1 MKGILITVR
10 SASTRLNNKCYK
22 KIKDRHTIEYVIEQA
37 KKSTKAQVVVLCTT
51 ELPEDD
57 LLCEI
62 ASNNG
67 IQYFRGSVTDKL
79 ERWNG
84 ACKKFN
90 IEFFVTA
97 DGDDLFCDPE
107 LMDLAFAQYDRGIPD
122 FIKSDEVVCGSF
134 TYGIKHTALQ
144 KVCDIKDTDD
154 TEMMW
159 VYFTETNLFNVQEL
173 QDIPDYAKRKDI
185 RMTLDYQEDFDFFK
199 NVIDYFENIDY
210 SMQDILLYLDA
221 NKSVIDINYFL
232 ENQWKQNQVNKTQL
246 KLKEDTYE

>member
-1 MKGILITVR
+1 
-10 SASTRLNNKCYK
+10 
-22 KIKDRHTIEYVIEQA
+22 
-37 KKSTKAQVVVLCTT
+37 
-51 ELPEDD
+51 
-57 LLCEI
+57 
-62 ASNNG
+62 
-67 IQYFRGSVTDKL
+67 
-79 ERWNG
+79 
-84 ACKKFN
+84 
-90 IEFFVTA
+90 
-97 DGDDLFCDPE
+97 
-107 LMDLAFAQYDRGIPD
+107 MDLAFAQYDQGVTD

-199 NVIDYFENIDY
+199 NVIDYFDGIDY
-210 SMQDILLYLDA
+210 SMKDILVYLDA

-246 KLKEDTYE
+246 KLKGEYSG